1 MYIINGIEYQLKQRY
16 SLKDWGVILKLLA
29 GSNQSPDQ
37 VLISL
42 LAEDKLKE
50 LLNLILDK
58 PIVGELYEEDIET
71 VARVINDFFGRSKSL
86 IRNMPSSLT
95 NLTENTTVQ

>member
-1 MYIINGIEYQLKQRY
+1 MYLINGIEYQLKDRY
-16 SLKDWGVILKLLA
+16 TLRSWGIILKLLS
-29 GSNQSPDQ
+29 GNSQSPDQ

-58 PIVGELYEEDIET
+58 PIAGELFEEDIET
-71 VARVINDFFGRSKSL
+71 VAKVINDFFGRSKSL